1 MLLAFLAG
9 VLSILSP
16 CVLPLVPV
24 VLAGAVAQHRFAPL
38 GLAAGVAL
46 SFTAIGL
53 FVATIGFSVGL
64 DMTAFRS
71 AAAILLILVGIV
83 LMVPRMQTQFATA
96 AGPVSNWTQ
105 SRFGGFST
113 SGISGQFGVGLL
125 LGAVWTPCVGPT
137 LGAASVM
144 AARGENLGMVAL
156 TMLAFCVGTSLPLL
170 ALAMMSREAL
180 TRSNARRC
188 RQAQDGPRRASHRSG
203 RDDSIRL
210 GPCYSDRVGAGAS
223 RLAVG
228 PDHPHL
234 AHFVCRRNFCCR
246 TAKLRQHSHID
257 QLTYQLDQRL
267 RDDDRRQER
276 NRSRH
281 CESERQHHE

>member
-1 MLLAFLAG
+1 MLLALLAG
-9 VLSILSP
+9 ILSILSP

-24 VLAGAVAQHRFAPL
+24 VLAGAVAEHRLAPL

-53 FVATIGFSVGL
+53 FVATVGFSIGL
-64 DMTAFRS
+64 DMTVFRS
-71 AAAILLILVGIV
+71 AAAVLLIGVGVV

-125 LGAVWTPCVGPT
+125 LGAVWTPCIGPT
-137 LGAASVM
+137 LGAASIM

-156 TMLAFCVGTSLPLL
+156 TMLAFGIGTSLPLL

-180 TRSNARRC
+180 MRWRGRMLEAAGGLKMVLGILLIAAGAMTL
-188 RQAQDGPRRASHRSG
+188 SG
-203 RDDSIRL
+203 F
-210 GPCYSDRVGAGAS
+210 DRVIQTALEQA
-223 RLAVG
+223 LPDWLVAVTT
-228 PDHPHL
+228 
-234 AHFVCRRNFCCR
+234 R
-246 TAKLRQHSHID
+246 I
-257 QLTYQLDQRL
+257 
-267 RDDDRRQER
+267 
-276 NRSRH
+276 
-281 CESERQHHE
+281 